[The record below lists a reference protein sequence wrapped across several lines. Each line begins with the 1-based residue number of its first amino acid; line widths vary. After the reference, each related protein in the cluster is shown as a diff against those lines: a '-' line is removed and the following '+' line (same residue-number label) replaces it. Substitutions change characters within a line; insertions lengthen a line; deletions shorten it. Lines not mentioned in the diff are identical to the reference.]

1 MSKNYCA
8 KLVNNVVMEIIVS
21 EYQWAVDNL
30 SGDWHDLG
38 PEPLTVAIGWFYDAE
53 SQTFSPPPPKP
64 LLEQ

>member
-1 MSKNYCA
+1 MKNYCA
-8 KLVNNVVMEIIVS
+8 LVSDDIVTEIIVS
-21 EYQWAVDNL
+21 DYQWAVDNL

-38 PEPLTVAIGWFYDAE
+38 PGPLTVAIGWVYDAQ